1 MKTILRLAR
10 RLAALV
16 VAAVIAGSGLSPDAL
31 NPNQAGASESVF
43 VVEAKAVCPTDRPC
57 RSISVRIEV
66 EPFVQDLRGGCHP
79 WPCAARGRLM
89 P

>member
-10 RLAALV
+10 RLAAVV

-31 NPNQAGASESVF
+31 NRNPAGASESVF

-66 EPFVQDLRGGCHP
+66 EPFVHDARGGCHP
-79 WPCAARGRLM
+79 WLYAVCSRLM
-89 P
+89 W

>member
-16 VAAVIAGSGLSPDAL
+16 VAAVIAGSGHSPDAL
-31 NPNQAGASESVF
+31 NPSQAGASESVF

-66 EPFVQDLRGGCHP
+66 EPFVHDARSGCHP
-79 WPCAARGRLM
+79 WLYAVCSRLM
-89 P
+89 W